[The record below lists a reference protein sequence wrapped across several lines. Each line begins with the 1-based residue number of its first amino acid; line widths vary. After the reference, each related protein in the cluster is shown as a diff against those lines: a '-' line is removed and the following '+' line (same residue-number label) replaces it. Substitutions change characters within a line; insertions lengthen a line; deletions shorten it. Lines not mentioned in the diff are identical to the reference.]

1 MPDAWL
7 DAFFAW
13 LYRRQPVSATFIG
26 VHDYDDQLPD
36 LSAPGRAALADGA
49 AELLSRLPPEPRSL
63 DRQLADGYLRIQRW
77 EAASHHFNGNPVHF
91 TGEAIFGL
99 VSLLLRDFAPL
110 AERLESARAR
120 LDAVPAFLQVGAQ
133 RITSAPAAWL
143 ERARHECAG
152 AHLLLEDVA
161 AEYPQLADAARVAD
175 DAFTR
180 FDTFLTGVV
189 STDQYASGAEALNLL
204 LRHAHFSELDSDGVE
219 RLALDRIAEE
229 EAFLAATSAPDE
241 PRVEVPANFRSATLT
256 SDESPPED
264 SVHYLSRFQ
273 TTWESACQLARDRD
287 LLSVPEW
294 PVRFVERPRWA
305 RRAAPYLY
313 FLPYRS
319 PAPLDPPEVV
329 DYLVPPSSDDS
340 TIKLNHVVHHAS
352 LGHHFQN
359 WYAARGE
366 SRIGQI
372 AAADC
377 ASRIAML
384 CGGTMAEGWA
394 NYAVDL
400 ADEFGFL
407 SPAESYGQH
416 RARVRMAARAV
427 VDIRLHQGRFSL
439 DEAIAFY
446 ASRVGMT
453 PAAAQGEAV
462 KNSLFPGAACMYLMG
477 WDGIWRLRRQ
487 FQSLS
492 GSRFS
497 LREFHDRVLSFGS
510 VPVSLIARAMLETP
524 TLATPR

>member
-1 MPDAWL
+1 MPDAFL
-7 DAFFAW
+7 DWF
-13 LYRRQPVSATFIG
+13 YRRQPVSATFIG

-36 LSAPGRAALADGA
+36 LSAGGMRALADDA
-49 AELLSRLPPEPRSL
+49 DDLLVRLPQEPESL
-63 DRQLADGYLRIQRW
+63 DQQLAAGYLRILRW
-77 EAASHHFNGNPVHF
+77 EATSHHFNANPVHF
-91 TGEAIFGL
+91 TGEAIFGP

-120 LDAVPAFLQVGAQ
+120 LAAIPAFLDTGVREIA
-133 RITSAPAAWL
+133 RAPRAWI

-161 AEYPQLADAARVAD
+161 ADYPPLANAARAAD
-175 DAFTR
+175 QAFTR
-180 FDTFLTGVV
+180 FDAHLTDGVAA
-189 STDQYASGAEALNLL
+189 TQQYACGTEALDLL
-204 LRHAHFSELDSDGVE
+204 LRHAHFSELDAAGIE
-219 RLALDRIAEE
+219 RLAQDRIAEE
-229 EAFLAATSAPDE
+229 AAFLAATPAPDE
-241 PRVEVPANFRSATLT
+241 PRAEVPANFRAATRA
-256 SDESPPED
+256 SDKPSSEHATD
-264 SVHYLSRFQ
+264 YLARFQ
-273 TTWESACQLARDRD
+273 MLWESACQLARDYD
-287 LLSVPEW
+287 LLTVPNW

-313 FLPYRS
+313 FPPYRS

-329 DYLVPPSSDDS
+329 DYLVPPGSDDS

-359 WYAARGE
+359 WFAQRAE

-400 ADEFGFL
+400 AEEAGFL
-407 SPAESYGQH
+407 SPSERHGQH
-416 RARVRMAARAV
+416 MARLRMAARAV

-439 DEAIAFY
+439 DEAVAFY
-446 ASRVGMT
+446 AERVGMA
-453 PAAAQGEAV
+453 PAAARGEAV
-462 KNSLFPGAACMYLMG
+462 KNSLFPGAACMYLIG
-477 WDGIWRLRRQ
+477 GDGIRRLRRGL
-487 FQSLS
+487 QSRL
-492 GSRFS
+492 S

-510 VPVSLIARAMLETP
+510 IPVSLIARAMLEAP
-524 TLATPR
+524 ALASPK